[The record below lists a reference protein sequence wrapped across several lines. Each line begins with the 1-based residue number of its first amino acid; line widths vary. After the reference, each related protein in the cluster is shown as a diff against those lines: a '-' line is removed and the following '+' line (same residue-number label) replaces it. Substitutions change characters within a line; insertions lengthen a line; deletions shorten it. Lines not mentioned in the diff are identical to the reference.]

1 MLVPQT
7 AQLSDGSRT
16 TVYKDPNGNLF
27 KNVNGDYVNCNI
39 EFGLIIP
46 DSNTV
51 ESKQKSV
58 KKVVEKKEKENTKAD
73 RKIGS
78 KQKSVKKVVEKG
90 EYMGNCVNN
99 HFRLYEICYD
109 MKLEG
114 KRDEE
119 IVKNRIQ
126 GISKSSFAINFI
138 GFIAA
143 LVFSDG
149 KSESSM
155 AIVSSTIFLLF
166 SITAMDVC
174 GKSRK
179 EGCFCTRMLITLLIL
194 PILVVRFV
202 LRILLYIITKNCC
215 QDDGEYKIEG
225 WERSL
230 HEVRI
235 MTVIFVMNFV
245 FCLVVTIS
253 DKKEIG
259 GLASFIVLYVGL
271 LNGFINLAVLM
282 RARVLRHRMA
292 ERN

>member
-1 MLVPQT
+1 
-7 AQLSDGSRT
+7 
-16 TVYKDPNGNLF
+16 
-27 KNVNGDYVNCNI
+27 VNGDYVNCNI

-166 SITAMDVC
+166 SI
-174 GKSRK
+174 
-179 EGCFCTRMLITLLIL
+179 
-194 PILVVRFV
+194 
-202 LRILLYIITKNCC
+202 
-215 QDDGEYKIEG
+215 
-225 WERSL
+225 
-230 HEVRI
+230 
-235 MTVIFVMNFV
+235 
-245 FCLVVTIS
+245 
-253 DKKEIG
+253 
-259 GLASFIVLYVGL
+259 
-271 LNGFINLAVLM
+271 
-282 RARVLRHRMA
+282 
-292 ERN
+292 